1 MREIKAP
8 QGSAA
13 WMDARRGKI
22 TASRIKDVMNYL
34 KKGGESAARRNYRKE
49 LRTERITKRSAE
61 HYVSPAMD
69 HGTEFEPYARTAYEV
84 SQNVMVEQVGFVL
97 HPTLDCTGA
106 SSDGLVDDDGLIEIK
121 CPESG
126 NHLDWIAD
134 GVVPEDHYDQI
145 QWNLCC
151 TERAYADFISFDPR
165 SPEGLRIFIVRVP
178 RDEIRIAAI
187 EEEVIKFEA
196 ELDAEVQALSGR
208 IIHRPA
214 PPVDTRSDLE
224 QLEAMIDAQ
233 ELVP

>member
-13 WMDARRGKI
+13 WMEARRGKI
-22 TASRIKDVMNYL
+22 TASRIKDVMNFL

-49 LRTERITKRSAE
+49 LRTERITGRSAE

-69 HGTEFEPYARTAYEV
+69 HGTEYEPYARAAYEV
-84 SQNVMVEQVGFVL
+84 VHNVMVDQVGFVM

-126 NHLDWIAD
+126 NHLDWIEA
-134 GVVPEDHYDQI
+134 GVCPEDHYDQI

-151 TERAYADFISFDPR
+151 TERQYADFISFDPR

-178 RDEIRIAAI
+178 RDEERIAAI
-187 EEEVIKFEA
+187 EAEVIKFEA
-196 ELDAEVQALSGR
+196 ELDAEVEGLSKR
-208 IIHRPA
+208 IIVRPA
-214 PPVDTRSDLE
+214 PPADTRSDLD
-224 QLEAMIDAQ
+224 QLIAMIDAQ

>member
-49 LRTERITKRSAE
+49 LRTERITGRSAE

-69 HGTEFEPYARTAYEV
+69 HGTEYEPYARAAYEV
-84 SQNVMVEQVGFVL
+84 ATNVMVDKVGFVL

-126 NHLDWIAD
+126 NHLDWIQG

-145 QWNLCC
+145 QWNLRC

-165 SPEGLRIFIVRVP
+165 SPEGLRIFVIRVP
-178 RDEIRIAAI
+178 RDEERIAVI
-187 EEEVIKFEA
+187 EAEVIKFEA
-196 ELDAEVQALSGR
+196 ELGAEVSELSER
-208 IIHRPA
+208 IIVRPA
-214 PPVDTRSDLE
+214 PPIDTRSDFD
-224 QLEAMIDAQ
+224 QLMAMMDAQ
-233 ELVP
+233 ELIP